1 MENADSKLEPGS
13 AVGNYKIISLLG
25 EGGMGRVF
33 LAEDSKLH
41 RKVSLKFLSASSMK
55 DGQYLRRFEHE
66 ARTIS
71 ALNHPN
77 ILTIH
82 EIGDVDGH
90 RFIVTEFI
98 EGQTLRNRLRSPI
111 EIDDALDIAIQVAS
125 ALVAAHRVNIVHRD
139 IKPENIMIR
148 EADGLVKVLDF
159 GLAKTAQPEQ
169 GPALASDVE
178 TVFIANTGPGVVMGT
193 VAYMSPEQAR
203 GDSVDARTDIWSLGV
218 VLYEMVAGCSPFVAL
233 TSNEIISAILSKQSP
248 APLSR
253 YSRFAP
259 ERLEEIVEK
268 ALTKNRDERYQT
280 IKDLLIDLRRLK
292 QALELKAGI
301 ERSAS
306 AASNDSASS
315 TRQISD
321 AEPSTAQ
328 LSTQPTQPRSS
339 AEYLVHQVKGHKLAA
354 VITVALLALAIGL
367 VYLWRLKQ
375 AASTDRPAI
384 SSIAVLPFTNA
395 SSDPETEF
403 LVDGITDNLIERLS
417 QLPGLKVLSH
427 TAVFHYKGREID
439 PRKIGTE
446 LNVEAI
452 LNGRVVKR
460 GDAVTISL
468 ELIDVK
474 DNSHIWGEQY
484 DRRLADLS
492 LLQREMPIDIS
503 EKLRVR
509 LGNESKERLAQASTA
524 NAEAYQ
530 LYLKGRYAWE
540 KWTENGSK
548 EAVDYFEQAIKKD
561 PNYAAAYSGLAD
573 AYVWGTGLA
582 GMSPKEKLRRG
593 KEAALKALELDP
605 MLGEAHG
612 SLGLIMF
619 YGDWDFPG
627 AEREYKRAIEL
638 SPSYAE
644 AHHEYS
650 HMLLA
655 LGRLDESL
663 IESKKFLEL
672 DPLSE
677 SPIGHMGYHYLCTR
691 KYVEAIEE
699 FKKAVERYPDSFASV
714 LNFAD
719 AYYYKGM
726 FREAVDLYLKL
737 FKFYKMSPEQLA
749 ELNDAFTRS
758 GIKGYTQKRIDQL
771 KSAPPSELDP
781 GAIGRL
787 YARLGDKEQAF
798 EWLEK
803 GYAER
808 SDVLLRLKEDPSF
821 EVLRS
826 DPRYTSLLHRVGL
839 PE

>member
-1 MENADSKLEPGS
+1 
-13 AVGNYKIISLLG
+13 
-25 EGGMGRVF
+25 MGRVF

-41 RKVSLKFLSASSMK
+41 RRVSLKFLGDDLM
-55 DGQYLRRFEHE
+55 DDREHLRRFEHE
-66 ARTIS
+66 ARVIS
-71 ALNHPN
+71 SLNHPN

-90 RFIVTEFI
+90 RFIATEFI
-98 EGQTLRNRLRSPI
+98 EGQTLRNRLGTHI
-111 EIDDALDIAIQVAS
+111 EIDEALDIAIQVAS

-148 EADGLVKVLDF
+148 EDDGLVKVLDF
-159 GLAKTAQPEQ
+159 GLAKTSQQEP
-169 GPALASDVE
+169 GPAVGSDID
-178 TVFIANTGPGVVMGT
+178 TVFIANTRPGVVMGT

-218 VLYEMVAGCSPFVAL
+218 VLYEMVAGCSPFVAG

-248 APLSR
+248 APLIRFSR
-253 YSRFAP
+253 LVP

-268 ALTKNRDERYQT
+268 ALAKNREERYQT

-292 QALELKAGI
+292 YALELKAGI

-306 AASNDSASS
+306 PASSVSASS
-315 TRQISD
+315 TSQRNDS
-321 AEPSTAQ
+321 EPSTEQ
-328 LSTQPTQPRSS
+328 LSTQTTQPPSS
-339 AEYLVHQVKGHKLAA
+339 AEYLLNQVKGHKMA
-354 VITVALLALAIGL
+354 VVIALALLTLALSL
-367 VYLWRLKQ
+367 FYFWRTKQ
-375 AASTDRPAI
+375 AASTDQPAI

-427 TAVFHYKGREID
+427 TAVFHYKGHEID
-439 PRKIGTE
+439 PRKIGIE

-460 GDAVTISL
+460 GDSVTISL

-474 DNSHIWGEQY
+474 DNSHIWGDQY
-484 DRRLADLS
+484 ERRLADLS
-492 LLQREMPIDIS
+492 ALQREMPIDIS

-509 LGNESKERLAQASTA
+509 LGNESKERLAQDNTTSPD
-524 NAEAYQ
+524 AYQ

-540 KWTENGSK
+540 KWTEDGSK
-548 EAVDYFEQAIKKD
+548 EAVDYFEQAIRKD

-582 GMSPKEKLRRG
+582 GMSPKEELRRG
-593 KEAALKALELDP
+593 KEAALKALELNP

-627 AEREYKRAIEL
+627 AEREFKRAIEL

-650 HMLLA
+650 HLLLA

-663 IESKKFLEL
+663 IESKKFLDL

-677 SPIGHMGYHYLCTR
+677 SPIGHFGFHLICARQYD
-691 KYVEAIEE
+691 EAIEQ
-699 FKKAVERYPDSFASV
+699 FKKALERYPDSMASV
-714 LNFAD
+714 ENFAD

-726 FREAVDLYLKL
+726 FREAVEIYLKIL
-737 FKFYKMSPEQLA
+737 KYYKMSDERLA
-749 ELNDAFTRS
+749 ELNDVFIRS

-771 KSAPPSELDP
+771 KSVPSSELDP
-781 GAIGRL
+781 GLIGRM
-787 YARLGDKEQAF
+787 YARLGDKDQAF
-798 EWLEK
+798 AWLDK

-808 SDVLLRLKEDPSF
+808 SEILLRLREDPSF
-821 EVLRS
+821 DLLRS
-826 DPRYTSLLHRVGL
+826 DPRYAALLRRVGL